1 MLLGLPSGCSALQV
15 DMAVANI
22 LEEEVPIKRLLMLL
36 EMARQG
42 VSHTDT
48 IPITHWS
55 QVLRDLAG

>member
-1 MLLGLPSGCSALQV
+1 
-15 DMAVANI
+15 MAVANI
-22 LEEEVPIKRLLMLL
+22 LEAELPIKRLLMLL

-42 VSHTDT
+42 VLDTDT

>member
-1 MLLGLPSGCSALQV
+1 MQV
-15 DMAVANI
+15 DMAVASI
-22 LEEEVPIKRLLMLL
+22 IEPEVPIKRLLMLL

-42 VSHTDT
+42 ALSDTAT

>member
-1 MLLGLPSGCSALQV
+1 MIEPSSTCGVQV

-22 LEEEVPIKRLLMLL
+22 LEAEVPIKRLLMLL

-42 VSHTDT
+42 SGDTGT